1 VEALAVVRIVK
12 PRIGLGIEFMDIE
25 APYDTVLFRWVSNSA
40 SPADEF

>member
-25 APYDTVLFRWVSNSA
+25 APYDAVLFRWVEQLRKSR
-40 SPADEF
+40 